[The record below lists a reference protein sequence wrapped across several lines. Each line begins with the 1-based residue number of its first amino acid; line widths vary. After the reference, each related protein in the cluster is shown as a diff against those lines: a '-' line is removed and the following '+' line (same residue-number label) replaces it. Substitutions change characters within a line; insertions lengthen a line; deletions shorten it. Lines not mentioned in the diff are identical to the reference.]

1 MDARESSGMSE
12 EKETVSPKPVARPR
26 VEGVDYTP
34 EGIEHTRQALI
45 EVRGEAM
52 KQWPEAINFTVL
64 ISHVIAL
71 MADYKDMRAEE
82 DAAIAGRAH
91 STDVPPVYRAVPEM
105 VKQEIQDEWPTEGDT
120 DQRGLISR
128 TIQAEARRREAR

>member
-1 MDARESSGMSE
+1 MSE
-12 EKETVSPKPVARPR
+12 EKKRVSPVARPR

-34 EGIEHTRQALI
+34 VGIEHTRQALI

-71 MADYKDMRAEE
+71 LADYKDLRAEE

-91 STDVPPVYRAVPEM
+91 SVDVPPVYRSVPE
-105 VKQEIQDEWPTEGDT
+105 VVTQEMSDEPTGGDT
-120 DQRGLISR
+120 DIQRGLIMG
-128 TIQAEARRREAR
+128 TIQAVAKQHREGH

>member
-1 MDARESSGMSE
+1 MSE
-12 EKETVSPKPVARPR
+12 EKEKVQPVARPR

-34 EGIEHTRQALI
+34 KGIEHTRQALI

-71 MADYKDMRAEE
+71 LADYKDLRAEE

-91 STDVPPVYRAVPEM
+91 SVDVPPVYRAVPEM
-105 VKQEIQDEWPTEGDT
+105 VTQEMSDEPTEGDT

-128 TIQAEARRREAR
+128 TIQAEARRREGH

>member
-1 MDARESSGMSE
+1 MDARESSGMTE
-12 EKETVSPKPVARPR
+12 EKETAKPVARPR

-105 VKQEIQDEWPTEGDT
+105 VKQEMLDEPTEGDT
-120 DQRGLISR
+120 DHDQRGLISGV
-128 TIQAEARRREAR
+128 IQAEARRRRERR